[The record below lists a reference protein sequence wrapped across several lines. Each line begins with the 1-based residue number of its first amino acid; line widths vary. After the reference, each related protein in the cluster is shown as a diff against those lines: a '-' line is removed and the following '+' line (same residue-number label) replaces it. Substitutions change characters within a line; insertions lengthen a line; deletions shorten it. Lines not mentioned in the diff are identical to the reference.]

1 MSGQAAFAAA
11 LLAADGQCPPGL
23 RTWNGSAPEARFA
36 VYRNNV
42 IVGLVDALADSFPVT
57 QALVGEDFF
66 RTMAREFVRRSP
78 PRSPVLA
85 YYGEEF
91 PGHIAGF
98 APAAGLP
105 YLADV
110 ARLEYL
116 RVLAWHAA
124 DADVITPARL
134 ATVAADADA
143 LAASHVAMHPSVFVL
158 RSTHAVVSLWA
169 AHQTDSVA
177 KSLAD
182 IDPATTEN
190 ALLCRD
196 GLEVAIYRIDADTA
210 ALLEQ
215 LLAGSALGPAM
226 DAVAQAALNFD
237 PTAALALLLRA
248 SAISDIHPSRR
259 DGQ

>member
-42 IVGLVDALADSFPVT
+42 IIGLVDALADSFPVT

-85 YYGEEF
+85 FYGEEF

-105 YLADV
+105 YLSDV

-124 DADVITPARL
+124 DADVISPARL

-143 LAASHVAMHPSVFVL
+143 LAASHVALHPSVFML
-158 RSTHAVVSLWA
+158 PSTHAVVSLWA
-169 AHQTDSVA
+169 AHQSDAVA
-177 KSLAD
+177 EALAGVS
-182 IDPATTEN
+182 PASPET
-190 ALLCRD
+190 ALICRD
-196 GLEVAIYRIDADTA
+196 GLEVAIYRIDAGTA
-210 ALLEQ
+210 VLVAR
-215 LLAGSALGPAM
+215 LLAGSALGAAM
-226 DAVAQAALNFD
+226 DAAAQAAPDFD
-237 PTAALALLLRA
+237 PSSTLALLLRA
-248 SAISDIHPSRR
+248 GAICDIHPSRSDDR
-259 DGQ
+259 